1 MSEPAEDEELQDE
14 ELSWEEKYNIA
25 DNQLQKFR
33 AQAAKVRELLGK
45 KVKKLQFFCKVARM
59 KSQIRESSK
68 AVIYIYVETVTR

>member
-45 KVKKLQFFCKVARM
+45 KVKKLQFF
-59 KSQIRESSK
+59 
-68 AVIYIYVETVTR
+68 